1 MSPWCRWENQGSNC
15 IAKSKAVTQR
25 ELWALGCA
33 GSLPKA
39 ETSNSIYLLT
49 WYLSEWWM
57 SSEEWGDAV
66 GESPSRLIEADNKID
81 CKRKEKFMLWA
92 LSSSLP
98 VSELS
103 SKPWTVSAELWNC
116 AGMEYWAVGLAL
128 LFARDSAPWEHQ
140 AAGSRKV
147 QMNGKWMGQSFL
159 PQVWWLGLNQA
170 LLEMICEDHTRN
182 SHDKAQECW
191 GRAVL
196 TCPHLPFLSATKS
209 LNSFV
214 NCTKALSTF
223 AVQLPLPSVIMLFIL
238 ISSTEKRRAF

>member
-1 MSPWCRWENQGSNC
+1 
-15 IAKSKAVTQR
+15 
-25 ELWALGCA
+25 
-33 GSLPKA
+33 
-39 ETSNSIYLLT
+39 
-49 WYLSEWWM
+49 M

-81 CKRKEKFMLWA
+81 CKTKEKFMLWV

-98 VSELS
+98 VSKLS
-103 SKPWTVSAELWNC
+103 SKPWRASAELRDC

-128 LFARDSAPWEHQ
+128 LFQRDSAPRGDQ
-140 AAGSRKV
+140 AAGSSKV
-147 QMNGKWMGQSFL
+147 QMIHATMGQSFL
-159 PQVWWLGLNQA
+159 PHVWWLGQNQT

-191 GRAVL
+191 GGAVL

-223 AVQLPLPSVIMLFIL
+223 AVQLPLPSVMMLFIL
-238 ISSTEKRRAF
+238 ISSTGKKKGLLEG